1 MDGQECGENGRSEH
15 AIDIFPS
22 QAGLPWATAI
32 SSCRQSKY
40 WQVTVDTARV
50 FLSLFAADESSQ
62 QIFKSRH
69 SIAEIARAELA
80 NNMEEGWV
88 KFPVYLFSEG
98 DKQRTRLLAVVNV
111 FIFIFDDFWEMHN
124 IDYFSEV
131 KSLFV
136 DRMRPGYQPNEQTRT
151 PLQLLIDNAMNEIR
165 SLDCGAGN
173 NAGEEMIDLMV
184 RFFERPPPPKDFPNM
199 EDFLLYRHEDAAVPY
214 VLGCTKFALNSSVDL
229 NSPRLEKYLRLL
241 KDHVS
246 VANDLGSW
254 AKEKKAYDTGKV
266 IYMINAVD
274 VVKALLCLPTDES
287 AVAMTQAF
295 QLQIEIGMDAEIQR
309 LRAEESLTLEEWRFI
324 DATLHVASGN
334 VFVSTVMSR
343 YGGEEFRLY

>member
-1 MDGQECGENGRSEH
+1 MGKLIDMWCTEGLSSPTNREYQFPVNYSYDYLNGGIKYLRLPVLLLNDQLQNHEFFGMDGQECGENGRSEH

-111 FIFIFDDFWEMHN
+111 FIFIFDGTWCPNVFMSSGLNADN
-124 IDYFSEV
+124 SN
-131 KSLFV
+131 FV
-136 DRMRPGYQPNEQTRT
+136 
-151 PLQLLIDNAMNEIR
+151 
-165 SLDCGAGN
+165 
-173 NAGEEMIDLMV
+173 
-184 RFFERPPPPKDFPNM
+184 
-199 EDFLLYRHEDAAVPY
+199 
-214 VLGCTKFALNSSVDL
+214 
-229 NSPRLEKYLRLL
+229 RLL
-241 KDHVS
+241 
-246 VANDLGSW
+246 G
-254 AKEKKAYDTGKV
+254 
-266 IYMINAVD
+266 NA
-274 VVKALLCLPTDES
+274 
-287 AVAMTQAF
+287 Q
-295 QLQIEIGMDAEIQR
+295 
-309 LRAEESLTLEEWRFI
+309 
-324 DATLHVASGN
+324 H
-334 VFVSTVMSR
+334 
-343 YGGEEFRLY
+343 